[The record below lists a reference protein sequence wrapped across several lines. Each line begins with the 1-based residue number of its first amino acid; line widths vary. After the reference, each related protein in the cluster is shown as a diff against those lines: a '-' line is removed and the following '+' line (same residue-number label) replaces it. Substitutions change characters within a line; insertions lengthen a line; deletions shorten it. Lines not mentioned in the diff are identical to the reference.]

1 MSEVSHFIMLFI
13 HHGGG
18 EQQLLK
24 FSRRAQWISSVFL
37 FKADEKLRMRHG
49 ADNVHFIKT
58 SAMQIP
64 FRLNILI
71 LPPANA
77 AL

>member
-1 MSEVSHFIMLFI
+1 
-13 HHGGG
+13 
-18 EQQLLK
+18 
-24 FSRRAQWISSVFL
+24 
-37 FKADEKLRMRHG
+37 MRHG